1 MQKRGLGKGLQALL
15 PEAEAESGREEGVR
29 EIEVALV
36 KPNPFQPRKAFDGEK
51 LEELAESIREHGV
64 VQPIV
69 VRVKGEGYEIVAG
82 ERRWRASRLAGLKA
96 IPAVVREF
104 SETQVMEIA
113 LIENLQRED
122 LNPLEEAEGYQRL
135 MDEFRHTQD
144 VLAHRLGKSR
154 SHVAN
159 MLRLLKLPP
168 RVRKYLQD
176 GQLSIGHARALIGVE
191 NPEPLADAIVRKSLS
206 VRQTEALV
214 KGADDKKAR
223 ASQKRKPK
231 NYVPRDV
238 DVMALEERMTALLG
252 LKVAIDGEGTEGVLR
267 IEYKSLDQLDDLIE
281 RLTQLPVTKY

>member
-96 IPAVVREF
+96 IPAVIREF
-104 SETQVMEIA
+104 SETEVMEIA

-122 LNPLEEAEGYQRL
+122 LNPLEEAEAYDRL
-135 MDEFRHTQD
+135 IREFGMTQED
-144 VLAHRLGKSR
+144 LARRLSKSR
-154 SHVAN
+154 PQISN
-159 MLRLLKLPP
+159 TLRLLQLGDGLRQ
-168 RVRKYLQD
+168 RVAT
-176 GQLSIGHARALIGVE
+176 GAISVGHAKVLLSVT
-191 NPEPLADAIVRKSLS
+191 DARERDKLGAAIAERGLS
-206 VRQTEALV
+206 VREAEALLR
-214 KGADDKKAR
+214 KEAKSGNKPSAR
-223 ASQKRKPK
+223 GGRKPG
-231 NYVPRDV
+231 RDPGLV
-238 DVMALEERMTALLG
+238 SVEEQLG
-252 LKVAIDGEGTEGVLR
+252 ERFGTIVRVVGGEGKGR
-267 IEYKSLDQLDDLIE
+267 IELSYYGNEDLQ
-281 RLTQLPVTKY
+281 RLVDELLA